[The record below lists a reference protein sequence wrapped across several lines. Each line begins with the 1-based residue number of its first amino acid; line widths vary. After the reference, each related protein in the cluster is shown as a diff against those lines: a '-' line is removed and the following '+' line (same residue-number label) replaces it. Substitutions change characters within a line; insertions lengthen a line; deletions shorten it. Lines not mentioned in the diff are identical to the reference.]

1 MPKEL
6 QRPPPNSASRELTPA
21 QSNFA
26 KAIARDL
33 ETVWHDRCKFDLQV
47 PANKPAQ
54 ANKSS
59 ESSVDKPTANR
70 L

>member
-21 QSNFA
+21 QSDFA
-26 KAIARDL
+26 TAIARDL
-33 ETVWHDRCKFDLQV
+33 EAVWHDRCKFDLQV
-47 PANKPAQ
+47 PATKPVQ

-59 ESSVDKPTANR
+59 KGNVDKPTSNR